1 MHGLDL
7 GRRRLEYYRGEQ
19 VFAVGRVLEG
29 AVDRLL
35 KLVGVRG
42 KTDKGLGSPI
52 AVAPIVVE
60 HPPAN
65 GSVRSVLVG
74 FADGRVD
81 GEAARI
87 TLLAIGFD
95 HRQADHF
102 GDKFG
107 VRRIVLERLPDDQGR
122 LLGLLELLIVDEM
135 QIVHSPKYVELAQL
149 STFRVRDRVVC
160 RRSLGKSRQHRGFR
174 DADLGQ
180 RLSKIDLR
188 GCRKAVGALAEKDLV
203 DIKLEYFILR

>member
-1 MHGLDL
+1 M
-7 GRRRLEYYRGEQ
+7 
-19 VFAVGRVLEG
+19 
-29 AVDRLL
+29 
-35 KLVGVRG
+35 
-42 KTDKGLGSPI
+42 
-52 AVAPIVVE
+52 APIVVE

-81 GEAARI
+81 GKAARI

-95 HRQADHF
+95 HRQADHL

-135 QIVHSPKYVELAQL
+135 QIVHSPKY
-149 STFRVRDRVVC
+149 
-160 RRSLGKSRQHRGFR
+160 
-174 DADLGQ
+174 
-180 RLSKIDLR
+180 I
-188 GCRKAVGALAEKDLV
+188 
-203 DIKLEYFILR
+203 